1 MRSYD
6 VCLCNEPYRTFST
19 RSKSPIE
26 YKKLKKNMKIKCKIN
41 ENAVKDSNKK
51 RGNAKQK
58 IKEKS
63 RLN

>member
-19 RSKSPIE
+19 RSISPVE

-51 RGNAKQK
+51 GEWKNKK
-58 IKEKS
+58 
-63 RLN
+63 